1 MRDGFPNSAM
11 PTGHELPPKVR
22 PGRARGRW
30 TTVGVVAGLSAVL
43 ALAMHL
49 PQELVEL
56 NQNRARIR
64 QLHEETNNLRKRRD
78 EKLERLRNLR
88 ENYAEQE
95 LEIRR
100 NFNLHKPGDTIYILP
115 PKAAPSTET
124 PAAESKN

>member
-1 MRDGFPNSAM
+1 MRDGFPNSAT
-11 PTGHELPPKVR
+11 PTGGELPPKAR
-22 PGRARGRW
+22 RGRARGRW
-30 TTVGVVAGLSAVL
+30 TIVSIVAGLSAVL

-56 NQNRARIR
+56 NQNRVRIR
-64 QLHEETNNLRKRRD
+64 ELQEETNDLRKRRD
-78 EKLERLRNLR
+78 EKRERLRNLR

-115 PKAAPSTET
+115 PKSAPSTDT
-124 PAAESKN
+124 PAGESKD

>member
-11 PTGHELPPKVR
+11 PTGDELPPKTR
-22 PGRARGRW
+22 RGRARGRW
-30 TTVGVVAGLSAVL
+30 ATIGVVAGLSAVL

-64 QLHEETNNLRKRRD
+64 QLQEETNNLRKRRD

-115 PKAAPSTET
+115 PRSASSTDT
-124 PAAESKN
+124 PAGEAKD

>member
-1 MRDGFPNSAM
+1 M
-11 PTGHELPPKVR
+11 PPKAR
-22 PGRARGRW
+22 RGRARGRW
-30 TTVGVVAGLSAVL
+30 TIVSIVAGLSAVL

-56 NQNRARIR
+56 NQNRVRIR
-64 QLHEETNNLRKRRD
+64 ELQEETNELRKRRD
-78 EKLERLRNLR
+78 EKRERLRNLR

-115 PKAAPSTET
+115 PKSGPSTET
-124 PAAESKN
+124 PAGEGDS

>member
-1 MRDGFPNSAM
+1 M

>member
-11 PTGHELPPKVR
+11 PTGDELTPKTR
-22 PGRARGRW
+22 RGRARGRW
-30 TTVGVVAGLSAVL
+30 ATIGVVAGLSAVL

-64 QLHEETNNLRKRRD
+64 QLQEETNNLRKRRD

-115 PKAAPSTET
+115 PRSASSTDT
-124 PAAESKN
+124 PAGEAKD